1 MIMLKN
7 PDPKQVPPESTVV
20 TRSWEEYDPAAWMYL
35 IQSITKEFGK
45 TGPRWQWIMN
55 GELSVGNAWSVDFH
69 FADPHDAVM
78 FQLKY

>member
-35 IQSITKEFGK
+35 VQSITKEFGK

-69 FADPHDAVM
+69 FANPHDATL

>member
-55 GELSVGNAWSVDFH
+55 GELSVGNLVC
-69 FADPHDAVM
+69 
-78 FQLKY
+78 

>member
-1 MIMLKN
+1 MLKN
-7 PDPKQVPPESTVV
+7 PDPKQVPPKSIVV
-20 TRSWEEYDPAAWMYL
+20 TRAWEEYDPAAWMYL
-35 IQSITKEFGK
+35 VQSITKEFGK

-69 FADPHDAVM
+69 FANPHDATL

>member
-7 PDPKQVPPESTVV
+7 PEPKEVPPESTVV

-45 TGPRWQWIMN
+45 TGPRWHWIMN

-69 FADPHDAVM
+69 FANPHDATL